1 MKKKQIF
8 IGFSCL
14 LIFTLS
20 SCYYD
25 KEALLYPNQ
34 TTCTVPT
41 VVSFNTHVVPI
52 LQRECVGCHSAAIA
66 NGNIRLDN
74 YAVTF
79 ASIANNKLYGSISW
93 TGGISPMP
101 KGGAKISQCNIDI
114 IKKWIDSGAP
124 NN

>member
-1 MKKKQIF
+1 MKEKSLYILSLLF
-8 IGFSCL
+8 IISF
-14 LIFTLS
+14 S

-34 TTCTVPT
+34 ATCTIPT
-41 VVSFNTHVVPI
+41 TVSYNVNVVPI
-52 LQRECVGCHSAAIA
+52 LQRECIACHSAAIA

-74 YAVTF
+74 YQTVYANV
-79 ASIANNKLYGSISW
+79 ANNKLYGSISW
-93 TGGISPMP
+93 TGGVSPMP

-114 IKKWIDSGAP
+114 IKKWIDAGAP

>member
-1 MKKKQIF
+1 MKKNFFFIF
-8 IGFSCL
+8 GA
-14 LIFTLS
+14 LITICFS

-34 TTCTVPT
+34 TACTVPT
-41 VVSFNTHVVPI
+41 TVSFNTHVVPI
-52 LQRECVGCHSAAIA
+52 LQRECVACHSAAIP

-74 YAVTF
+74 HAVVVS
-79 ASIANNKLYGSISW
+79 SIANNKLYGSISW

-101 KGGAKISQCNIDI
+101 KGGAKMSQCNIDI